1 MTKPKWIKRI
11 RESCERAGTYRE
23 YFDDVIDTLADIL
36 ARRDKAQAWFKRS
49 GGSVLI
55 DHTNK
60 AGQTNIEQNPALRMI
75 NDLNRDALSYWRDLG
90 LTPAGLK
97 RINDAA
103 LAAPAETDPL
113 AEMMGQ
119 LRVVDAM

>member
-1 MTKPKWIKRI
+1 MTKLKWIKRI
-11 RESCERAGTYRE
+11 RESCVQAGTYRE
-23 YFDDVIDTLADIL
+23 YFDDIIDTLADIL
-36 ARRDKAQAWFKRS
+36 ARRDKAQAWFKHS

-55 DHTNK
+55 DHTNR

-75 NDLNRDALSYWRDLG
+75 NDLNRDALAYWRDLG

-103 LAAPAETDPL
+103 LGATAEVDPL
-113 AEMMGQ
+113 AHMLGK
-119 LRVVDAM
+119 LKVVDAG